1 MASAIPPQQGS
12 IITAVRYIKDAPGM
26 VKLVIFSRV
35 SLRAELCAGAGTYP
49 ECRNRIEP
57 YDFLTHVF
65 RIPSGLLLPQE
76 SFTLNY
82 SFNEDEGAFRRRVYV
97 EGAFQFRYES
107 EAPEDPDVISRAA
120 LNGLALKEHSTLRVA
135 GGVEY
140 IQSLYLDRQGL
151 PVRTFALVVD
161 TAAAGFIVGTPD
173 DGYEALER
181 RQPVHGQMRAA
192 LAHGRRVIAA
202 VNGDFFDMFGNFA
215 PSGPCV
221 KDGRTVFMGDE
232 RRPVLGLTDEGT
244 PFIGE
249 LSEGRQ
255 RRGRL
260 AQAVGG
266 MPQILKDGMPHELLA
281 GEPFGDI
288 RHPRTAAGL
297 GHGGQ
302 LILLVVD
309 GRIPEHSN
317 GVSLGDLALLM
328 REMGANDALNLDGG
342 GSSILIL
349 NQDGELK
356 TMNRPADLVRPMDN
370 LIREVFNTLI
380 IVAK

>member
-1 MASAIPPQQGS
+1 MASAIPPLQGG

-26 VKLVIFSRV
+26 VKLVIFSLV
-35 SLRAELCAGAGTYP
+35 SLRAELCAGAGIYP

-65 RIPSGLLLPQE
+65 RIPSGLLRPEE

-82 SFNEDEGAFRRRVYV
+82 SFNEDEGAFRRRVYI
-97 EGAFQFRYES
+97 EGAFQFRYGG
-107 EAPEDPDVISRAA
+107 EAPEDPAAISRAA
-120 LNGLALKEHSTLRVA
+120 LSGLALKERGTMQVA
-135 GGVEY
+135 RGAEY

-151 PVRTFALVVD
+151 PVRTFALAVD
-161 TAAAGFIVGTPD
+161 TAAAGFIAGTPE
-173 DGYEALER
+173 DGYEALQR

-192 LAHGRRVIAA
+192 LAHGRQVIAA

-232 RRPVLGLTDEGT
+232 RRPVLGLTAEGI

-249 LSEGRQ
+249 LSEGDP
-255 RRGRL
+255 RRGKL

-266 MPQILKDGMPHELLA
+266 MPQILKDGMPYELLA
-281 GEPFGDI
+281 GEPFGDM

-297 GHGGQ
+297 GQGDL

-328 REMGANDALNLDGG
+328 REMGAHDALNLDGG

-349 NQDGELK
+349 NQDRELK